1 MIHPALRTLA
11 RQLKSEL
18 KWLGFSM
25 LLATGTVLASVGLMM
40 MSAFVIARAAMMPSV
55 ADIRVAITAVRFF
68 GISRAVS
75 RYGERFFSHDS
86 TFRIL
91 AKLRTW
97 FYTVLEPR
105 ISSLLEYRSG
115 DLLSRLVADV
125 ESLEHAGTRLLV
137 PACAALLSGV
147 AALVAF
153 NTFGGSFALALLAG
167 LLAGGLVLPLAV
179 RMASRSIGE
188 RIIAVR
194 ADCQTRAVDAVQ
206 GMADLEVYGRT
217 ADHRAALD
225 RASLEWSRRQFS
237 LARIAGVHEAL
248 MNGIA
253 YATAIALVFL
263 GARAVESGILNGVF
277 ISVLAL
283 GALAA
288 FEAVAPLPHAL
299 QQWDQVRKAAGRV
312 LEIASK
318 PVSVPV
324 PGKPL
329 SIPERFD
336 ISIRN
341 VTFHYNDPDLPA
353 LDDLS
358 WEIPEGGRVA
368 IVGPSGAG
376 KSTLAHLL
384 MRWSD
389 PQAGE
394 IRIGDVPLKSLHPDT
409 IPELVTV
416 SGQDAW
422 LFNGSVYDNLRRA
435 APDADESRMHE
446 ALAMAGALEF
456 VEALPRSAHTVVG
469 EQGQRLSGGQRRR
482 IALAQALLRGSK
494 ILVLDEPTA
503 DLDPEGE
510 HDLMQRIWGLPGN
523 RTVIVI
529 THRLL
534 HLDGARE
541 VLVIEDGRM
550 IQRGPPARLATE
562 PGLFREFLEL
572 QREEIGVD
580 EPA

>member
-1 MIHPALRTLA
+1 MIHPALRPLA

-18 KWLGFSM
+18 GRLAFSA
-25 LLATGTVLASVGLMM
+25 LLATGTVLASVGLLMT
-40 MSAFVIARAAMMPSV
+40 SAFVIARAALMPSI

-68 GISRAVS
+68 GIARAVA
-75 RYGERFFSHDS
+75 RYAERFFSHDS

-97 FYTVLEPR
+97 FFGVLEPR
-105 ISSLLEYRSG
+105 ITSLLEYRSG
-115 DLLSRLVADV
+115 DLLGRLVADV

-137 PACAALLSGV
+137 PAV
-147 AALVAF
+147 AAMFSGTVTVMVF
-153 NTFGGSFALALLAG
+153 NVFGGAFSVAILAG
-167 LLAGGLVLPLAV
+167 LLAGGMVLPWAV
-179 RMASRSIGE
+179 RRASRAIGE

-194 ADCQTRAVDAVQ
+194 ADCQARAVDAVQ

-217 ADHRAALD
+217 GDHRAALD
-225 RASLEWSRRQFS
+225 RAGVEWSSRQLS
-237 LARIAGVHEAL
+237 LARIAGMHEAL

-253 YATAIALVFL
+253 YATVMAILFL
-263 GARAVESGILNGVF
+263 GARAVENGGLNGVF
-277 ISVLAL
+277 MAVLAL

-299 QQWDQVRKAAGRV
+299 QQWDPLRKAAGRV
-312 LEIASK
+312 LEIASE
-318 PVSVPV
+318 PVAVPTPV
-324 PGKPL
+324 TPEPL
-329 SIPERFD
+329 PERFD

-341 VTFHYNDPDLPA
+341 ATFHYHDPAWPA
-353 LDDLS
+353 LKELS
-358 WEIPEGGRVA
+358 WMIPEGGRVA

-389 PQAGE
+389 PQGGE
-394 IRIGDVPLKSLHPDT
+394 IRIGGVPLTSLDPVA

-422 LFNGSVYDNLRRA
+422 LFNGSVYDNLLRA
-435 APDADESRMHE
+435 APEADEERMRE
-446 ALAMAGALEF
+446 ALVTAGAWEF
-456 VEALPRSAHTVVG
+456 VKALPRGAHTLVG

-482 IALAQALLRGSK
+482 IALAQSLLRGSR

-510 HDLMQRIWGLPGN
+510 HDLMQRIWNLPGN
-523 RTVIVI
+523 RTIIVI

-534 HLDGARE
+534 HLDGAQE
-541 VLVIEDGRM
+541 VIVLDEGRM
-550 IQRGPPARLATE
+550 IQRDTPHRLATA
-562 PGLFREFLEL
+562 PGLFRDFLALQAEEFVL
-572 QREEIGVD
+572 D
-580 EPA
+580 